1 MIGGHSWLW
10 LALVA
15 AAIGVLFYT
24 SHQAQELQAALAV
37 SDREIL
43 REQQAIRVLRAEWA
57 YLNEPN
63 RLRDLA
69 REFTTLGP
77 LLPNQVVAGLDDIP
91 IRLPGLPPLA
101 GLPLPARKPGAA
113 IRVAE
118 RPADAAP
125 PGLAPPLPRRP
136 ARAPLTLQPRSVDG
150 DSVDV
155 LLAAFRARQAAGA
168 AGANQ

>member
-1 MIGGHSWLW
+1 MIGSHSWLW

-101 GLPLPARKPGAA
+101 SLPLPASKPGAA

-136 ARAPLTLQPRSVDG
+136 ARAPRTLQPRSVDG

-168 AGANQ
+168 AGVNQ